1 MSAKLEKL
9 AVLQIK
15 KMIIII
21 KLIRESYLFAFQA
34 IIANKLRTML
44 TLLGIT
50 IGIFSIISVLT
61 VVDSLK
67 SKINES
73 IASLGTNM
81 VYVQKWPWEFS
92 QDYAWWKYMM
102 RPQPHLDELE
112 KLKERSQLADNFS
125 YMVSTS
131 KNIQNGARSL
141 NDISIVGIAHDY
153 DKTWPF
159 TIAQGRYFTPTELR
173 AGSNRAIIGSSI
185 AEELFPNSD
194 PVNQS
199 IKVWGA
205 KVEIIG
211 IFKKEG
217 SGLFNNS
224 NDNTVV
230 LPALFMAN
238 YEDINSNGDM
248 LNPLIAVRPKPGV
261 SNRDLI
267 AELRGLMRTIR
278 KVKPYSEDNFA
289 LNESDMISKGF
300 EPIFNVLSL
309 AGWFIGIFSLL
320 VGGFGIA
327 NIMFVSV
334 VERTNQIGI
343 QKSIGAKRYFILSQ
357 FLFEAVFLSLLGGII
372 GLLLI
377 FIITM
382 IVSAALDF
390 SLALTFGNIMLGVT
404 VSLVIGILAGI
415 IPAISASKLDPVE
428 AIRQGN

>member
-1 MSAKLEKL
+1 
-9 AVLQIK
+9 
-15 KMIIII
+15 MIIFI
-21 KLIRESYLFAFQA
+21 KLIRESYLFAIQA
-34 IIANKLRTML
+34 IIANKLRTIL

-73 IASLGTNM
+73 IASLGSNM
-81 VYVQKWPWEFS
+81 VYVQKWPWEFRE
-92 QDYAWWKYMM
+92 DFPWWKYMM
-102 RPQPHLDELE
+102 RPQPHIDELE
-112 KLKERSQLADNFS
+112 KIQDHSQLAEYFS
-125 YMVSTS
+125 YIVSTS
-131 KNIQNGARSL
+131 KNIQAGARSL
-141 NDISIVGIAHDY
+141 NDISVIGIAYDY
-153 DKTWPF
+153 DKTWSF

-173 AGSNRAIIGSSI
+173 TGTNKAVIGSSI
-185 AEELFPNSD
+185 AEELFPNSN

-205 KVEIIG
+205 KIEVIG
-211 IFKKEG
+211 VFKKEG
-217 SGLFNNS
+217 SGMFDNS

-238 YEDINSNGDM
+238 YEDINSDGDM

-261 SNRDLI
+261 SNKDLI
-267 AELRGLMRTIR
+267 AELRGIMRTIR
-278 KVKPYSEDNFA
+278 KIKPYSEDDFA
-289 LNESDMISKGF
+289 LNESDMITKGF

-343 QKSIGAKRYFILSQ
+343 QKSIGAKRFFILSQ
-357 FLFEAVFLSLLGGII
+357 FLFEAVFLSLIGGII

-377 FIITM
+377 FIITT
-382 IVSAALDF
+382 IVSILLDF
-390 SLALTFGNIMLGVT
+390 SLTLTLGNVILGLS

-415 IPAISASKLDPVE
+415 IPAVSASKLDPVE
-428 AIRQGN
+428 AIRQGA

>member
-1 MSAKLEKL
+1 
-9 AVLQIK
+9 
-15 KMIIII
+15 MIIFI
-21 KLIRESYLFAFQA
+21 KLIRESYLFAIQA
-34 IIANKLRTML
+34 IIANKLRTIL

-73 IASLGTNM
+73 IASLGSNM

-92 QDYAWWKYMM
+92 EDFPWWKYMM
-102 RPQPHLDELE
+102 RPQPHINELE
-112 KLKERSQLADNFS
+112 KIQDRSQLAEYFS
-125 YMVSTS
+125 YIVSTS
-131 KNIQNGARSL
+131 KNIQAGSRSL
-141 NDISIVGIAHDY
+141 NDISIVGIAYDY
-153 DKTWPF
+153 DKTWSF
-159 TIAQGRYFTPTELR
+159 TIAQGRYFTPAELR
-173 AGSNRAIIGSSI
+173 TGTNKAVIGSNI
-185 AEELFPNSD
+185 AEELFPNSN

-205 KVEIIG
+205 KIEVIG
-211 IFKKEG
+211 VFKKEG
-217 SGLFNNS
+217 SGMFDNS

-261 SNRDLI
+261 SNKDLI

-278 KVKPYSEDNFA
+278 KIKPYSEDNFA
-289 LNESDMISKGF
+289 LNESDMITKGF

-357 FLFEAVFLSLLGGII
+357 FLFEAVFLSLIGGII

-377 FIITM
+377 FIITTV
-382 IVSAALDF
+382 VSVLLDF
-390 SLALTFGNIMLGVT
+390 SLALTLGNVVLGLS

-415 IPAISASKLDPVE
+415 IPAVSASKLDPVE
-428 AIRQGN
+428 AIRQGA

>member
-1 MSAKLEKL
+1 M
-9 AVLQIK
+9 
-15 KMIIII
+15 MIFL
-21 KLIRESYLFAFQA
+21 KLIRESYLFAIQA
-34 IIANKLRTML
+34 IIVNKLRTLL

-61 VVDSLK
+61 VVDSFK
-67 SKINES
+67 DKINES
-73 IASLGTNM
+73 ISSLGSN
-81 VYVQKWPWEFS
+81 VIYIQKWPWEFS
-92 QDYAWWKYMM
+92 QDYPWWKYMM
-102 RPQPHLDELE
+102 RPQPNLDELE
-112 KLKERSQLADNFS
+112 KVRDRSQLSEYFS
-125 YMVSTS
+125 YIISTS
-131 KNIQNGARSL
+131 KTVQVGSKSL
-141 NDISIVGIAHDY
+141 NDISTVGISDDY
-153 DKTWPF
+153 DKTWTF
-159 TIAQGRYFTPTELR
+159 TIDQGRYFTPSELR
-173 AGSNRAIIGSSI
+173 TGLNKVIIGANI
-185 AEELFPNSD
+185 AEELFPNTNPID
-194 PVNQS
+194 QS

-205 KVEIIG
+205 KLNVIG
-211 IFKKEG
+211 VFKKEG
-217 SGLFNNS
+217 SSMFGNS
-224 NDNTVV
+224 SDNTIV

-261 SNRDLI
+261 SNKELMS
-267 AELRGLMRTIR
+267 ELRGILRTIR
-278 KVKPYSEDNFA
+278 KVKPSAEDNFA

-300 EPIFNVLSL
+300 EPIFNVLSV

-357 FLFEAVFLSLLGGII
+357 FLFEAVFLSLIGGII

-377 FIITM
+377 FVITL

-390 SLALTFGNIMLGVT
+390 SLVLSIKNITLGLT
-404 VSLVIGILAGI
+404 VSFIIGVLAGI

-428 AIRQGN
+428 AIRQGS